1 MSSGTRIEIHADR
14 IAELEAGGWRAY
26 YDRDWPRVIRLMVAL
41 NQEQFHIPFP
51 LSVVAAVHVAQASI
65 AWAPVDHDE
74 AAVRRHLRRFYRMA
88 LRWSG
93 MQFDPS
99 RAADLEVG
107 YWVEHRRL
115 LGVSD
120 KTSFV
125 DAMAALHG
133 ELFNL
138 PAEKLRESAEW
149 RVRAN
154 NTVDLITSGESKD
167 PEADWRKLEDE
178 LRECY
183 RSIDRELRS
192 QNSDVS

>member
-1 MSSGTRIEIHADR
+1 VSLRPGVEIHADR

-51 LSVVAAVHVAQASI
+51 LSVVAAVHVARASV
-65 AWAPVDHDE
+65 AWAPVEHDE
-74 AAVRRHLRRFYRMA
+74 AVVRRHLRRFYRMA

-93 MQFDPS
+93 MQFDPQ
-99 RAADLEVG
+99 RAAELEVG

-115 LGVSD
+115 LGVAD
-120 KTSFV
+120 KGPFV
-125 DAMAALHG
+125 DAMAALPG
-133 ELFNL
+133 ELFGL
-138 PAEKLRESAEW
+138 SPERMRDSAEW

-154 NTVDLITSGESKD
+154 NTVDLITGGTSQD

-183 RSIDRELRS
+183 RSIDREINGS
-192 QNSDVS
+192 G

>member
-1 MSSGTRIEIHADR
+1 VSPGVVEIHADR

-51 LSVVAAVHVAQASI
+51 LSIVAAVHVARASI
-65 AWAPVDHDE
+65 AWAPVEHDE
-74 AAVRRHLRRFYRMA
+74 AAVRDHLQRFYRMA

-93 MQFDPS
+93 MHFDPG

-120 KTSFV
+120 KTPFV
-125 DAMAALHG
+125 SAMAALHG
-133 ELFNL
+133 DLFGL
-138 PAEKLRESAEW
+138 PSERLRESAEW

-154 NTVDLITSGESKD
+154 NTVDLITSGESED
-167 PEADWRKLEDE
+167 PEADWRKLEQE
-178 LRECY
+178 LRQCY
-183 RSIDRELRS
+183 RSIDREVNGS
-192 QNSDVS
+192 G